1 MVQPNNETH
10 AGWKGFYTFSGVMAL
25 LIILVGLLDIV
36 TSLGSSEI
44 QANSAIGIT
53 AWFSLFQ
60 TDLLSALGNL
70 GLFNILTLSLGIPVY
85 LALFNIHKH
94 IHPSFAALAAI
105 LFFTGTA
112 IYLSS
117 NTMLSMLALSQQYST
132 AADGQ
137 KLLLEAAGRAL
148 LARGADLAPG
158 TFIGFLF
165 TQSAGLIMAL
175 VLWKG
180 GIFSRVTGW
189 LGAAGF
195 GIMLVFFTLAAF
207 VPAQFNTAV
216 MISAPGG
223 LLLMVYQVLL
233 ARKFFQLST
242 KEGK

>member
-1 MVQPNNETH
+1 MIQTNNDAH
-10 AGWKGFYTFSGVMAL
+10 AGWKGFYKFSGVMAL
-25 LIILVGLLDIV
+25 LIVLVGLVDII
-36 TSLGSSEI
+36 TSLSNSEI
-44 QANSAIGIT
+44 QANSAIDIA

-70 GLFNILTLSLGIPVY
+70 GLFNLLTLTLGIPLY

-94 IHPSFAALAAI
+94 HHPAFAALAAI
-105 LFFTGTA
+105 LFFMGTA

-117 NTMLSMLALSQQYST
+117 NTVLSMLALSQQYST
-132 AADGQ
+132 AADAQ
-137 KLLLEAAGRAL
+137 KTLLEAAGRAL
-148 LARGADLAPG
+148 LARGADLTPG

-165 TQSAGLIMAL
+165 TQSAGLMMAF

-180 GIFSRVTGW
+180 CIFSRVTGW

-195 GIMLVFFTLAAF
+195 GIMLVFFTIAAF
-207 VPAQFNTAV
+207 VPAQFNTAI

-223 LLLMVYQVLL
+223 LLLMAYQVLL
-233 ARKFFQLST
+233 ALKFFQLST